1 MPRNG
6 TGRGLLRLVASVAAV
21 AVVSTVFVGG
31 VAALSLTSQLKP
43 GIALA
48 GEETVPDIGAIEGG
62 VNLLL
67 IGSDGGEGN
76 AAYGKREAEL
86 NDVTMLMHISE
97 DHTNATV
104 VSFPRDL
111 LVDIP
116 ACTDEEGNQNRA
128 VTSQKLNSS
137 LGRGGL
143 ACTVLTVEKLTGLEI
158 PYAAKIEM
166 DGVIQ
171 MSTAVGGVD
180 VCVGTAIRDRQI
192 GFTLDAG
199 EHTLA
204 GWDALQFLRTRYGV
218 GDGSDLSRNDNQR
231 VFLSALVRKIKSEE
245 TLSNVVT
252 VYGLAK
258 AAISNMQ
265 MSNSLQ
271 NVNTLASIAVAL
283 KDIPLDS
290 VLFLQYPGATGM
302 AGSQSVVVP
311 NKKDAA
317 VLFGAI
323 KADQQLAITGGLG
336 NGSLTDPTV
345 PEPVEPDAAAGA
357 DNAAGVEEGSVDA
370 GTSTPPESTTEPTAP
385 AIVDLPGTVKG
396 QTAGTLTCSAGQ

>member
-1 MPRNG
+1 MPRHG
-6 TGRGLLRLVASVAAV
+6 TVRGLLRLVASVAAV
-21 AVVSTVFVGG
+21 AVVSTLFVGG
-31 VAALSLTSQLKP
+31 VAALSLTSQIKP

-48 GEETVPDIGAIEGG
+48 GEESVPDIGAIEGG
-62 VNLLL
+62 VNMLL

-86 NDVTMLMHISE
+86 NDVTILMHISA

-116 ACTDEEGNQNRA
+116 ACTDEDGKENRA
-128 VTSQKLNSS
+128 VSSQKLNSS

-143 ACTVLTVEKLTGLEI
+143 ACTVLTVEKLTGLDI
-158 PYAAKIEM
+158 PFAAKIEM

-192 GFTLDAG
+192 GFSLDAG

-204 GWDALQFLRTRYGV
+204 GWEALQFLRTRYGV

-231 VFLSALVRKIKSEE
+231 VFLSSLVRKIKSEE

-258 AAISNMQ
+258 AALSNMQ

-283 KDIPLDS
+283 KDIPLES

-302 AGSQSVVVP
+302 SGSQSVVIP

-317 VLFGAI
+317 VLFDAI
-323 KADQQLAITGGLG
+323 AADQKLAITGGLG
-336 NGSLTDPTV
+336 NGSTTDPNA
-345 PEPVEPDAAAGA
+345 PV
-357 DNAAGVEEGSVDA
+357 
-370 GTSTPPESTTEPTAP
+370 TTEPDTSTEAEAGGAEGQTDASATPAPDATPEATAP
-385 AIVDLPGTVKG
+385 AIIDLPGTVKG